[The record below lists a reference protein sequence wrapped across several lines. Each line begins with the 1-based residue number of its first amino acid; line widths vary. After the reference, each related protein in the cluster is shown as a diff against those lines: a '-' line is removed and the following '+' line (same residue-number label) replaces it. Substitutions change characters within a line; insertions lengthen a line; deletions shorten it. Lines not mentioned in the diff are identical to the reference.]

1 MVNFRRFTKTLHN
14 RETHIKKRSFNPFQ
28 PDNFRANV
36 AEMPEVGAVLQ
47 CRDVDTAATLLTAG
61 LTRLLDEIKTL
72 RSRQDCAP
80 YIEHLQG
87 RRNRSLVSLFSFL
100 FENFTMYS

>member
-1 MVNFRRFTKTLHN
+1 
-14 RETHIKKRSFNPFQ
+14 
-28 PDNFRANV
+28 
-36 AEMPEVGAVLQ
+36 
-47 CRDVDTAATLLTAG
+47 LLTAG
-61 LTRLLDEIKTL
+61 LMRLLDEIMTL

-80 YIEHLQG
+80 HIEHLQG